1 MMTRQRFYQLNF
13 RSGPRGNGFRLLNGE
28 RLFKGGPPTFVP
40 PRGRRGFRNYPELP
54 VFLCDPK
61 LGRIHRDFEGYSGY
75 WLISDAMKSVL
86 EATDKAAFAFL
97 PGDMRSPDG
106 KQCAVRW
113 LCDVTRVVDAL
124 DEEKSTVGIGIADD
138 GARYTKLSVAK
149 GLCSTKKLLVRF
161 TYLG

>member
-1 MMTRQRFYQLNF
+1 
-13 RSGPRGNGFRLLNGE
+13 
-28 RLFKGGPPTFVP
+28 VP

-97 PGDMRSPDG
+97 PCDMRSPDG

-124 DEEKSTVGIGIADD
+124 DEGKSTVGIGIADD
-138 GARYTKLSVAK
+138 GSKVYQIVGRQRLVFNEEAVGAFRIFRMRYHELVICDQQMRLACKSAALK
-149 GLCSTKKLLVRF
+149 GMSFESTE
-161 TYLG
+161 